1 MSKSPDPSLRFL
13 EADRTLEIPAKIVDE
28 LVDANHVVR
37 VIWDYCLQLDLTPL
51 YERMKTFEQS
61 PGRPPYDPRVLFSLW
76 LYATLQRISSARELE
91 RKCHMDNAFQW
102 IAGGLRPGYHVL
114 SDFRVQHVELLDELL
129 TQSIAVLRTSGL
141 PVNLDEVAQDGVRVR
156 ASAGAASFRSPQ
168 GLAEQLE
175 LAHELV
181 LEMRGEFEHHPLATS
196 RRQHAARQRAARE
209 RLERVEQA
217 IAQLPAVQKM
227 LKQQHE
233 PTDKEIQEIFSRKDD
248 DDPPDKKG
256 SSGTTK
262 GKRKKKKK
270 RSLAQRRS
278 TTDPDAR
285 VMKMADGGFRPA
297 YNIQYA
303 VDAESRVV
311 VGVDVSQSGSDMGR
325 MPPMVEQ
332 LQRRYPDDPL
342 LDYLVDGGFVRHEDI
357 TALAQQEITVLAPV
371 RKRKNN
377 VNNEDR
383 FLPQPGDSAE
393 VIEWRQRM
401 STYGAKEQYKT
412 RAASVELVN
421 AQARNHG
428 LQLLPVRGI
437 LKALAVALWHA
448 LAHNLT
454 VFRTQLQ
461 YAEA

>member
-1 MSKSPDPSLRFL
+1 MSKSPDSSLRFL
-13 EADRTLEIPAKIVDE
+13 EADRTLEITAKTVDE
-28 LVDANHVVR
+28 LVDADHVVR

-51 YERMKTFEQS
+51 YARMKTFKRS

-114 SDFRVQHVELLDELL
+114 SDFRVQHVDLLDELL

-141 PVNLDEVAQDGVRVR
+141 PVDLNEVAQDGIRVR

-168 GLAEQLE
+168 SLAEHLE
-175 LAHELV
+175 MARELV
-181 LEMRGEFEHHPLATS
+181 LKMRGEFEHHPLATS
-196 RRQHAARQRAARE
+196 RRQHAAQQRAARE

-217 IAQLPAVQKM
+217 ISQLPAVQAL
-227 LKQQHE
+227 LKQQRE
-233 PTDKEIQEIFSRKDD
+233 PTDEEIKATFSRKDD
-248 DDPPDKKG
+248 DDPPKKG
-256 SSGTTK
+256 PSRKFKTK
-262 GKRKKKKK
+262 KRRKKK
-270 RSLAQRRS
+270 RSLAKRRS

-303 VDAESRVV
+303 VDTESLAV

-325 MPPMVEQ
+325 IPPMVEQ
-332 LQRRYPDDPL
+332 LQKRYPIDPL
-342 LDYLVDGGFVRHEDI
+342 QDYLVDGGFVRHEDI

-371 RKRKNN
+371 RKRKND
-377 VNNEDR
+377 VNNEAR

-401 STYGAKEQYKT
+401 STHSAKEQYKN
-412 RAASVELVN
+412 RAASVELIN

-428 LQLLPVRGI
+428 LQRLTVRGR
-437 LKALAVALWHA
+437 LKALSVALWHA

-454 VFRTQLQ
+454 VFRTQLK